1 MISKLFA
8 DKLTSV
14 KSKGRYVTDI
24 LMKTHME
31 GHIRIDEEAGKR
43 MSDKRAYMVA
53 AEKLVNEGL
62 VEVVSIDGVL
72 YCCAKLS
79 QYDCEDCEDCENM
92 KVKKVDLNGK
102 TYKRK
107 ICKNKMCVHYK
118 DLMGAGAVKLI
129 KSIST
134 KVNYTIGKKK
144 NNVKSKVNAKTMVDL
159 FNTLWKKYYKN
170 DETTNN
176 KAVMLDAM
184 LTLVTL
190 FKTKI
195 GSRYKEIV
203 PLYIEDCF
211 KMARKDNEVVRINV
225 LALPENVRT
234 YINKKVQKKKVRRA
248 KNIGLCVI
256 HNIQCP
262 YWLGAKC
269 ELEEQGVK
277 CDNKIREAMR
287 KRYGEETV

>member
-8 DKLTSV
+8 DKIISI
-14 KSKGRYVTDI
+14 KAKGRYVIDI
-24 LMKTHME
+24 LIKTHMN
-31 GHIRIDEEAGKR
+31 GHIRIDEEAGKK
-43 MSDKRAYMVA
+43 MSDKRAYMIA
-53 AEKLVNEGL
+53 AEKLVSEGL
-62 VEVVSIDGVL
+62 VEIVSVDGVL

-92 KVKKVDLNGK
+92 KIKKIDLNGV

-107 ICKNKMCVHYK
+107 ICKNEMCAHYK
-118 DLMGAGAVKLI
+118 DLMNTGAVKLI

-134 KVNYTIGKKK
+134 KVNYTIGKKN
-144 NNVKSKVNAKTMVDL
+144 NNVKSKVNGITMLEL
-159 FNTLWKKYYKN
+159 FKTLWVKHYKN
-170 DETTNN
+170 DEITNN

-184 LTLVTL
+184 ATIVML

-195 GSRYKEIV
+195 GGRYQELV

-211 KMARKDNEVVRINV
+211 KTARKENKIVRINT
-225 LALPENVRT
+225 LALPENVKA

-262 YWLGAKC
+262 YWSGAKC
-269 ELEEQGVK
+269 DLEEQGIK
-277 CDNKIREAMR
+277 CDSKIRKGMKE
-287 KRYGEETV
+287 RYGEETI